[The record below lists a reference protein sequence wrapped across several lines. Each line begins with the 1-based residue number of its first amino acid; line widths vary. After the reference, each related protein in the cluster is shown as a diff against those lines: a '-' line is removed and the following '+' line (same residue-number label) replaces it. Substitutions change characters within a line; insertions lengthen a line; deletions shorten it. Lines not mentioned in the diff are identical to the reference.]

1 MLRCD
6 RNEDYCD
13 KTPECCDAR
22 TFSQTRST
30 YFDRFAERHLLDLS
44 PGFAE
49 RSSSPKRF
57 LDECALRFKVPVS
70 TSATYRRSVPHTA
83 GAHSDGL
90 QLVGEV
96 ELLSN
101 LSGHEM
107 GNTQNQASFP
117 QSRIVRDGWWM
128 IFSRCHAFSGM
139 TQKSG
144 AF

>member
-30 YFDRFAERHLLDLS
+30 YFARFAERHLLDLS
-44 PGFAE
+44 PVFAE
-49 RSSSPKRF
+49 RSSSPRRF

-117 QSRIVRDGWWM
+117 HSRIVRDGWWM

-144 AF
+144 PF